1 MPRSSEQRTVRADLT
16 TQVLSLLLLFGVAG
30 SASAS
35 STGHTV
41 CQSDACAIRAQ
52 QVDYTITRDKTPE
65 IAKSAEDRE
74 SLKKSSLA
82 LSTERDT
89 TVLRDQ
95 YVQSDLEL
103 PAFDD
108 DVTDPVAR
116 LLERRSLQKDEDV
129 ETTETPA
136 MKSALPGVDAEE
148 LRLFREKMYRTDI

>member
-1 MPRSSEQRTVRADLT
+1 MPRSSEQRNVRADLK

-30 SASAS
+30 SASAA
-35 STGHTV
+35 TGNSI
-41 CQSDACAIRAQ
+41 CQSESCVVRAQ
-52 QVDYTITRDKTPE
+52 KVDYTITRDKTPE
-65 IAKSAEDRE
+65 IAKSAEDRD

-103 PAFDD
+103 PKFDD
-108 DVTDPVAR
+108 EVTDPVAR
-116 LLERRSLQKDEDV
+116 LLERRSLQKNQDV
-129 ETTETPA
+129 ESETPA